1 VLLDGRGIVLAE
13 VVVFGEVVMA
23 LVVMFVGVVMALV
36 TVASC
41 AV

>member
-1 VLLDGRGIVLAE
+1 VLLDGRNIVLAE
-13 VVVFGEVVMA
+13 VVVFVEVVMA
-23 LVVMFVGVVMALV
+23 LVVMFVGVEMALV

>member
-1 VLLDGRGIVLAE
+1 MAE
-13 VVVFGEVVMA
+13 VVVFVEVVMA
-23 LVVMFVGVVMALV
+23 LVVMFVGVEMALV